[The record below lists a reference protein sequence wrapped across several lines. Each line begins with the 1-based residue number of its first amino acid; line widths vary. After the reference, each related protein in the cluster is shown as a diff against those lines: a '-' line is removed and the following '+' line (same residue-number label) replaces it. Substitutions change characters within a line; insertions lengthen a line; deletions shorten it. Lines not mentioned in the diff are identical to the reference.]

1 YLITA
6 STAVG
11 TLLLLFAIWPSK
23 TSQLLARIVAP
34 FANIGN
40 VQATDMTVTPGDTV
54 VAAGDPLRIELA
66 IADDRVKTANLLRLD
81 DKRSETSLRMKTL
94 SADAEGNPRF
104 YLSVPSVTE
113 NFRYRLHSGGA
124 ISRYY
129 DVKVVPRPTV
139 EEFEIHYEY
148 PSYLSRV
155 PRTET
160 GKSGKIKGLVGSRVR
175 LVATTNT
182 PIESAQMTIAGMKS
196 HPAELVAGESGSTR
210 CTWEF
215 DLTDELI
222 VARTWTLQL
231 KDKHGFVNW
240 PAEYLIQAVKDAPP
254 SIVIID
260 PQEKQL
266 RLKRTDTLPIQFRVE
281 DDFGVRQISLLATID
296 GKPYKAHPIPLS
308 GQSSET
314 SIESSTLI
322 ELARLARK
330 TTRQMTFQLQA
341 DDYRSEQAADSE
353 AALSEIVT
361 VTLDETAESYFEKQ
375 SALEYSSVREILKS
389 VLADLQE
396 AKQKTE
402 GLDQLV
408 QTEGRLETTT
418 VERIDQV
425 RDLTGQAE
433 EALRE
438 LGKSLPD
445 TSFVAL
451 ATEVIDLADTDVKS
465 ARAQAGRIKL
475 TDLPEERVEHSKHS
489 DQHVAQAIVRT
500 EKLLADLDQLWELIQ
515 KIADLTELAAQ
526 QQELADELAETDF
539 KDLPELPFTEEQMDL
554 AEQIAESIQAAP
566 ETLQE
571 VLEAFQQE
579 AEDLVAKAQE
589 LSEQQE
595 QLAELT
601 ETSKQPELDPE
612 QLREQIAKAI
622 EKQQE
627 AIANETAKLDEQI
640 EDSNKAGEDKSSA
653 LSAKPKDVLN
663 HVKDNKFPEAAKD
676 AAKATDNLNKAADAL
691 AQNQPVPDLP
701 EDNADPKGHDPQAG
715 TPPKDSPAGT
725 DPADQPASKSG
736 DDPAN
741 PDPNA
746 TPPKTDSPQGKPEKG
761 KPEPGTPE
769 GEPSAKSEPAK
780 PAEGDPLG
788 EINDPGKSAAKSG
801 EKPEP
806 GEGDNPQ
813 AAPPGKAD
821 PVPAAQL
828 AAKAADLAMRQ
839 AEVAEQLKALAEG
852 KLDKALELMQE
863 NVAAETK
870 GLATKTDAL
879 ALAMKLL
886 NETPQ
891 AKEQAAQAAAQVT
904 QAASEATQAEQKLAS
919 LAPAP
924 ATGDAPEP
932 VEPAEAGTP
941 PQAQPA
947 QVANAPEA
955 QQTKAEAVVNQK
967 QASQAL
973 ANASQ
978 NLQNL
983 AQQIAEQATA
993 MNLPEP
999 AAGSPVAA
1007 AAAGDLAEALAN
1019 AAETLAQLPASA
1031 EQPAAAQAAAQS
1043 SQATAQALANA
1054 AQAAAQ
1060 AAGVPTQST
1069 PSSALAQASQTQ
1081 PGLPTGAPSP
1091 SSASSSQPGPGFG
1104 NKGIKGGSMDNELE
1118 LRLKDYGI
1126 SLDQWT
1132 RLPGNLKTKI
1142 QQAEAADVPEEYRT
1156 MVRRY
1161 FRELARRNSK

>member
-1 YLITA
+1 
-6 STAVG
+6 
-11 TLLLLFAIWPSK
+11 
-23 TSQLLARIVAP
+23 
-34 FANIGN
+34 
-40 VQATDMTVTPGDTV
+40 
-54 VAAGDPLRIELA
+54 
-66 IADDRVKTANLLRLD
+66 
-81 DKRSETSLRMKTL
+81 
-94 SADAEGNPRF
+94 RF

-148 PSYLSRV
+148 PSYLSRA

-182 PIESAQMTIAGMKS
+182 PIESAQMTIAGMRAQ
-196 HPAELVAGESGSTR
+196 PAELIPAESGSTR

-240 PAEYLIQAVKDAPP
+240 PAEYLIQAVRDAAP
-254 SIVIID
+254 SIVIVD

-281 DDFGVRQISLLATID
+281 DDFGVRQVSLLATID
-296 GKPYKAHPIPLS
+296 GKPYKAYPIPLS
-308 GQSSET
+308 GQTSET

-330 TTRQMTFQLQA
+330 TTRQLTFQLRA
-341 DDYRSEQAADSE
+341 DDHRPEADSE

-418 VERIDQV
+418 IERIDQV

-438 LGKSLPD
+438 LGNSLPD
-445 TSFVAL
+445 TSFVSL
-451 ATEVIDLADTDVKS
+451 AAEVIDLADTDIKS
-465 ARAQAGRIKL
+465 ARSEAGRIKL
-475 TDLPEERVEHSKHS
+475 TDQPEQRVEYSKLS

-500 EKLLADLDQLWELIQ
+500 EKLLDELDQLWELIQ
-515 KIADLTELAAQ
+515 KIADLKELAAQ

-554 AEQIAESIQAAP
+554 AEQIAENIQAAP

-595 QLAELT
+595 QLAALT
-601 ETSKQPELDPE
+601 ETSKQPQLDPE
-612 QLREQIAKAI
+612 QLREQIAEAI

-627 AIANETAKLDEQI
+627 AIANETAKLDQQI

-653 LSAKPKDVLN
+653 LSAKPKDVLKD
-663 HVKDNKFPEAAKD
+663 VKNNKLPEAAAK
-676 AAKATDNLNKAADAL
+676 AAKATENLNKAAEAL

-701 EDNADPKGHDPQAG
+701 EDNADPEGNNPQAG

-725 DPADQPASKSG
+725 NPADQPASKPG

-741 PDPNA
+741 SDPNA
-746 TPPKTDSPQGKPEKG
+746 TPPKADSSQGKPEKG

-769 GEPSAKSEPAK
+769 GEPSAKSDPAK
-780 PAEGDPLG
+780 PAAGDPPG
-788 EINDPGKSAAKSG
+788 EKGEPGKSAAKPG
-801 EKPEP
+801 ENPEP
-806 GEGDNPQ
+806 GEGNDPQ
-813 AAPPGKAD
+813 EAPAGKAD
-821 PVPAAQL
+821 PVPPEQL

-839 AEVAEQLKALAEG
+839 ADVAEQLKALAEG

-879 ALAMKLL
+879 ALAMELL

-891 AKEQAAQAAAQVT
+891 AKQQAAQAAAQVT

-919 LAPAP
+919 LDPAP
-924 ATGDAPEP
+924 TAGDVPEP
-932 VEPAEAGTP
+932 GEAGTP
-941 PQAQPA
+941 PQSQPA

-955 QQTKAEAVVNQK
+955 QQTKGEAVENQK

-999 AAGSPVAA
+999 AAGTPAA

-1031 EQPAAAQAAAQS
+1031 EQTAAAQAAAKS

-1060 AAGVPTQST
+1060 TAGVPTQST

-1091 SSASSSQPGPGFG
+1091 SSASSSQPGPGLG